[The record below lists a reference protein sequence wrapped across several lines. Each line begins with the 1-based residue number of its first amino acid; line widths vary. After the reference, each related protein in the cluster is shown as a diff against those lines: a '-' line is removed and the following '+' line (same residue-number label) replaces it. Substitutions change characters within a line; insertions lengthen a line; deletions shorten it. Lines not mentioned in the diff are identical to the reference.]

1 MRPIHHP
8 CSFFLIVFLFLC
20 LDGLDYA
27 NAWRI
32 PGLPPIRDKIPSPG
46 PGPGPGSSSGPSPSP
61 IQASTSSTPV
71 PRSFLRRL
79 FDHLPSAS
87 SLRASAGD
95 SLTRWIDDRPK
106 LIESLKGYEDQVV
119 IRFNIS
125 QPQHEAALRTVVDR
139 MLLDVWSFADN
150 HVDVRVPSRRVR
162 FLTRALPSS
171 LRENHSILVPD
182 LARAAA
188 ATYPSRPSFTHAHQL
203 YDRGTASAS
212 HALPKKHDVADVYFQ
227 DYQPYSVMVAWM
239 RLIDSLFRGR
249 GLVQMINIGKSYE
262 GRDIPAL
269 RVGIQPDG
277 DTSGRRREV
286 VLVTGGLHAREWI
299 ATSSVNYVAW
309 SFIQSADKDPIVKKI
324 LERFDLVF
332 IPVLNPDGYE
342 YTWEVDRLWRKSRQR
357 TKMSYCPGFDLDHS
371 FPYQWD
377 SVEHQNEPC
386 SESYGGDE
394 PFQAIEAAQLADWA
408 RNETENG
415 AKFVGYLDLHS
426 YSQQILVPYSFSCN
440 VQPPNMENLQEVAM
454 NLGKHM
460 RLSNGELYTV
470 ASACEG
476 AVLNS
481 AGPLVEARGGSAIDY
496 FYHELGAHYSYQ
508 IKLRDTG
515 SYGFLLPSDNIIPA
529 GEEIFQA
536 MKYLGDFLLGNNGHE
551 WAQEVSFDDEQEAQ
565 GSIVHDD
572 DDEAMRELRRRR
584 QRNSSSDETM

>member
-1 MRPIHHP
+1 MRLIHDPCP
-8 CSFFLIVFLFLC
+8 CSFLVLIAFLFLC
-20 LDGLDYA
+20 LEAVDHA
-27 NAWRI
+27 SAWRI
-32 PGLPPIRDKIPSPG
+32 PGLPPLRNESPRLVPAPPSPRL
-46 PGPGPGSSSGPSPSP
+46 PSST
-61 IQASTSSTPV
+61 TSS
-71 PRSFLRRL
+71 PRSRSLLRRL
-79 FDHLPSAS
+79 FDRLPSTS
-87 SLRASAGD
+87 SSRASAGD
-95 SLTRWIDDRPK
+95 SLTRWVDDRPK
-106 LIESLKGYEDQVV
+106 LIESLREYQDQVV

-125 QPQHEAALRTVVDR
+125 EPQHEAALRTVVDR
-139 MLLDVWSFADN
+139 MLLDVWGFADN
-150 HVDVRVPSRRVR
+150 HVDIRIPSRRVR

-171 LRENHSILVPD
+171 MRENHSILVPD

-188 ATYPSRPSFTHAHQL
+188 ATYPSRRSLTHAYQL

-212 HALPKKHDVADVYFQ
+212 HALPEKHDVVDVYFR

-239 RLIDSLFRGR
+239 RLIDSMFRGR
-249 GLVQMINIGKSYE
+249 GLVQMISIGKSYE

-269 RVGIQPDG
+269 RVGIRPDN
-277 DTSGRRREV
+277 DSGQQREV

-299 ATSSVNYVAW
+299 STSSVNYAAW
-309 SFIQSADKDPIVKKI
+309 SFIQSADKDPIVKNI
-324 LERFDLVF
+324 LERFDMVF

-371 FPYQWD
+371 FPYQWN

-394 PFQAIEAAQLADWA
+394 PFQAVEAAQLADWA

-415 AKFVGYLDLHS
+415 SKFVGYLDLHS
-426 YSQQILVPYSFSCN
+426 YSQQILVPYSFSCH

-515 SYGFLLPSDNIIPA
+515 SYGFLLPNDNIIPA

-551 WAQEVSFDDEQEAQ
+551 WAQ
-565 GSIVHDD
+565 GPIVDDD
-572 DDEAMRELRRRR
+572 DDEATRELRKRRR
-584 QRNSSSDETM
+584 RNPSGDETI

>member
-1 MRPIHHP
+1 MRLIHHSRSP
-8 CSFFLIVFLFLC
+8 SFVLIAFLFLC
-20 LDGLDYA
+20 LGVVHHA
-27 NAWRI
+27 SAWRI
-32 PGLPPIRDKIPSPG
+32 PGLPPVRRARDESPG
-46 PGPGPGSSSGPSPSP
+46 PISAPPSPRLASSSSS
-61 IQASTSSTPV
+61 ASSTSS
-71 PRSFLRRL
+71 PRSLLRRL
-79 FDHLPSAS
+79 FDRLPSTS
-87 SLRASAGD
+87 SSRASAGH
-95 SLTRWIDDRPK
+95 SLTRWVDDRPK
-106 LIESLKGYEDQVV
+106 LIESLKEYQDQVV

-125 QPQHEAALRTVVDR
+125 QPEHEAALRTVVDR
-139 MLLDVWSFADN
+139 MLLDVWGFADN
-150 HVDVRVPSRRVR
+150 HVDVRIPSRRVR

-171 LRENHSILVPD
+171 MRENHSILVPD

-188 ATYPSRPSFTHAHQL
+188 ATYPSRRSLTHAYQL

-212 HALPKKHDVADVYFQ
+212 HALPKKHDVVDVYFR

-239 RLIDSLFRGR
+239 RLIDSMFQGR
-249 GLVQMINIGKSYE
+249 GLVKMISIGKSYE

-269 RVGIQPDG
+269 RVGLRPD
-277 DTSGRRREV
+277 DDSNQHREV
-286 VLVTGGLHAREWI
+286 LLVTGGLHAREWI
-299 ATSSVNYVAW
+299 STSSVNYAAW
-309 SFIQSADKDPIVKKI
+309 SFIQSVDRDPIVKNI

-371 FPYQWD
+371 FPFQWN
-377 SVEHQNEPC
+377 SVEHQDEPC

-394 PFQAIEAAQLADWA
+394 PFQAVEAARLADWA

-415 AKFVGYLDLHS
+415 SKFVGYLDLHS

-496 FYHELGAHYSYQ
+496 FYHEFGAHYSYQ

-515 SYGFLLPSDNIIPA
+515 SYGFLLPNDNIIPA
-529 GEEIFQA
+529 GEEVFQA

-551 WAQEVSFDDEQEAQ
+551 WAQ
-565 GSIVHDD
+565 GSLADD
-572 DDEAMRELRRRR
+572 DNDEATGELRRRQR
-584 QRNSSSDETM
+584 RNSSGDETT